1 MAKTIIDIEVKA
13 NNSEEIIGYMQE
25 QLETALMTIGAEAEG
40 YAKDDCPVDT
50 GRLRNSINWATN
62 TGSGDGDDAPQG
74 TPDKNTVYI
83 GTNVEYGVYVE
94 YGDMKHEVGK
104 KHFLRD
110 AMANN
115 GDYFKDL
122 IRAALDT

>member
-1 MAKTIIDIEVKA
+1 MTKTIINVEVKA
-13 NNSEEIIGYMQE
+13 DNSEEMVEYMQQ
-25 QLETALMTIGAEAEG
+25 QLETALMTIGQKAEDF
-40 YAKDDCPVDT
+40 AKGDTPVDT

-62 TGSGDGDDAPQG
+62 TGSGDGDDAPKG
-74 TPDKNTVYI
+74 TPEKGTVYI

-94 YGDMKHEVGK
+94 YGDMKHKVGK

-110 AMANN
+110 AMADN
-115 GDYFKDL
+115 GDYFKEL

>member
-13 NNSEEIIGYMQE
+13 DNSEEMIEYMQE
-25 QLETALMTIGAEAEG
+25 QLETALMTIGQKAEDF
-40 YAKDDCPVDT
+40 AKGDCPVDT

-62 TGSGDGDDAPQG
+62 TGSGTGDDAPQG
-74 TPDKNTVYI
+74 NPEKGTVYI

-110 AMANN
+110 AMADN
-115 GDYFKDL
+115 GDYFKEL

>member
-1 MAKTIIDIEVKA
+1 MAKTIINVEVKA
-13 NNSEEIIGYMQE
+13 DNSKEMVEYMQQ
-25 QLETALMTIGAEAEG
+25 QLETALMTIGQKAEDF
-40 YAKDDCPVDT
+40 AKGDTPVDT

-62 TGSGDGDDAPQG
+62 TGSGTGDDAPKA
-74 TPDKNTVYI
+74 TPEKGTVYI

-94 YGDMKHEVGK
+94 YGDMKHKVGK

-115 GDYFKDL
+115 GDYFKEL

>member
-13 NNSEEIIGYMQE
+13 DNSEEMIEYMQE
-25 QLETALMTIGAEAEG
+25 QLETALMTIGQKAEDF
-40 YAKDDCPVDT
+40 AKGDTPVDT

-74 TPDKNTVYI
+74 NPEKGTVYI

-110 AMANN
+110 AMADN
-115 GDYFKDL
+115 GDYFKEL